1 MADMLRFRK
10 YTGEKQEIAARVDD
24 LEAPAGEF
32 LTARAVWLADGTPDG
47 LADGLELRQHRP
59 VPGDHRGAGYA
70 RLDSEILAG
79 RQIHQVAAGR
89 EYPPELTRLYGD
101 ESTSAEP
108 YALFDPYR
116 GESLRDIGA
125 YLAAD
130 FDQFAAGLLTGLCW
144 LDGAGIAHRAISPD
158 TVLWD
163 SSEGLVQITDFSR
176 SAPFGAART
185 PLAGPEAWI
194 SPESR
199 PDTCSG
205 MIGPTDDGWG
215 AVRLLYYVRSGG
227 HILTDRGQ
235 LAELGLAEAFSG
247 LLDRVIG
254 PPEGRPT
261 ARSLIVDG
269 LRRPHLLPGVVDTR
283 RSLIAGRAKFLNA
296 RMRKHRGGP
305 EPLIPED
312 FWADLTW
319 PPPPREAGRPPGG
332 PR

>member
-10 YTGEKQEIAARVDD
+10 FTGEKQEIAARVDD

-32 LTARAVWLADGTPDG
+32 LTARTVWLADGTPDG
-47 LADGLELRQHRP
+47 HADGLELRQHRP
-59 VPGDHRGAGYA
+59 VPGDHRGAGYV

-79 RQIHQVAAGR
+79 RLLHQVAAGR
-89 EYPPELTRLYGD
+89 DYPQELTRLYGD
-101 ESTSAEP
+101 EATSAEP

-130 FDQFAAGLLTGLCW
+130 FDQVTAGLLTGLCW
-144 LDGAGIAHRAISPD
+144 LAGAGIAHRSISPD

-163 SSEGLVQITDFSR
+163 SSENLVQFTDFSR

-185 PLAGPEAWI
+185 PLGGQETWI

-205 MIGPTDDGWG
+205 IVGPTDDVWG

-227 HILTDRGQ
+227 HTLTDRGQ
-235 LAELGLAEAFSG
+235 LAEFGLAEAFSG
-247 LLDRVIG
+247 LLDKVFG

-269 LRRPHLLPGVVDTR
+269 LRRPQLLPGVVDTR
-283 RSLIAGRAKFLNA
+283 KSLIAGRAKFLNA
-296 RMRKHRGGP
+296 RGRKHRDEP
-305 EPLIPED
+305 EPLVPD
-312 FWADLTW
+312 NFWDDLTW
-319 PPPPREAGRPPGG
+319 PPAPREAGSPPGDS
-332 PR
+332 R